1 MIGIKKLIRTWC
13 PFQTWIP
20 YLWCCLIPR
29 VLVMY
34 SLTFSK
40 QIRGP
45 PVVQRTQNG
54 IAYIH
59 RSSQGQLV
67 IETYIVFLLSK
78 FSHCQVNLLLQIL
91 ILKNYA
97 RVLKFVWRI
106 FYRRRDHNWYDFANW
121 SWKGKRRH

>member
-1 MIGIKKLIRTWC
+1 MWN
-13 PFQTWIP
+13 
-20 YLWCCLIPR
+20 
-29 VLVMY
+29 
-34 SLTFSK
+34 

-78 FSHCQVNLLLQIL
+78 FEILVKQFNNMLL
-91 ILKNYA
+91 
-97 RVLKFVWRI
+97 
-106 FYRRRDHNWYDFANW
+106 RDD
-121 SWKGKRRH
+121 